1 VGGEREEREGPRGT
15 SCTCLIPDLMSRAE
29 IEILRSVGRR
39 PSQAETFP
47 LQNVGMEFD
56 LHGFLATALY
66 LRKQYRYA
74 SLNDG
79 HTF

>member
-1 VGGEREEREGPRGT
+1 
-15 SCTCLIPDLMSRAE
+15 MSRAE
-29 IEILRSVGRR
+29 IEILLSVGRR

-56 LHGFLATALY
+56 VHGFPSTALY

-74 SLNDG
+74 SLTGRD
-79 HTF
+79 TF